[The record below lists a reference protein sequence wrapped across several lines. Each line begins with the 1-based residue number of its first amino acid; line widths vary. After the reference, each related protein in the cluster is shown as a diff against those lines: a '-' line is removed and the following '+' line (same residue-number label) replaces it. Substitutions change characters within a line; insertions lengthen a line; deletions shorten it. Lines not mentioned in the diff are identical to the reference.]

1 MKTKARI
8 IKFLKEEFINYTDF
22 ELSGVNLDT
31 RLDEIGIDNMNLI
44 KIGIDLEQEFE
55 IEINTNEADVWSTP
69 NDMVNTVLKELR
81 AIDGK

>member
-1 MKTKARI
+1 
-8 IKFLKEEFINYTDF
+8 
-22 ELSGVNLDT
+22 
-31 RLDEIGIDNMNLI
+31 MNLI

-55 IEINTNEADVWSTP
+55 IEINANEADVWSTP